1 MDLAVVPICS
11 EVLGAV
17 AYGLAVADE
26 CTTPYL
32 WWSST
37 SVGVGKDDG
46 NLLLGCVP
54 WRFMTCSRVSQAHS
68 LQRIYF
74 SVPLVTFHAVLGPEI
89 LHTHRQRGK
98 GIVQRALGV
107 SSIAQ
112 GSRYSIPGLFLADR
126 FSLACYGAKDM
137 VRQGMLAF
145 IA

>member
-1 MDLAVVPICS
+1 MTCS
-11 EVLGAV
+11 
-17 AYGLAVADE
+17 
-26 CTTPYL
+26 
-32 WWSST
+32 
-37 SVGVGKDDG
+37 
-46 NLLLGCVP
+46 
-54 WRFMTCSRVSQAHS
+54 RMTCSRVSQAHS

-74 SVPLVTFHAVLGPEI
+74 SVPLVTFHAVLGTEI